1 MTNTTSIREIEAAL
15 ASGYRAA
22 IYCRL
27 SKDDDQDGESASIAN
42 QRSMLESY
50 CAKQGWEVVAVF
62 QDDGYTGLN
71 LDRPDFQ
78 RMLKAIEKG
87 VVNLVITK
95 DLSRLSRN
103 YLESGRL
110 IEEYF
115 PRHGVRY
122 IAMNDNVDTL
132 RENNEIAPFKGILN
146 EMYSRDISKKV
157 HASYYLKATKGK
169 FTGCVAPFGYRKD
182 PEDRNHLLIDEET
195 APIVKRIFDYALAGH
210 GPNYIRR
217 RLEEQKIPCPTWWNR
232 QRCLRSHFTKWEQA
246 DPENGRF
253 IWDFTVIKDILINP
267 VYTGAIASQKTNYR
281 FKLGTISEK
290 KPEEWIIVEG
300 MHEAIISPQ
309 DFETVQKKL
318 RSRQR
323 PKEDGTFSLF
333 AGIIKCGECGKALTI
348 RRTNA
353 KHPQNIY
360 SCVTYNKYGKHH
372 CTQHRVEYDELY
384 RQVLHKIRAAAA
396 AALMDDT
403 EVLDRLTDVCQ
414 TEERQQAEALAR
426 QVMKDEERLAVSAAA
441 DYLSGLP
448 ENEQTDLISVIDKLD
463 VIPSKGQLVKIKEH
477 SKAGTLTIAVI
488 EALLSAERPAAVQVV
503 LKQARLHQYFPQT
516 YTAQQMEEVIV
527 SLLETWKTQHL

>member
-1 MTNTTSIREIEAAL
+1 MAMTNTTSIREIEAAL

-87 VVNLVITK
+87 MVNLVITK
-95 DLSRLSRN
+95 DLSRLLRN

-217 RLEEQKIPCPTWWNR
+217 RLEEQKVPCPTWWNR
-232 QRCLRSHFTKWEQA
+232 QRGLRSHFTKWE
-246 DPENGRF
+246 
-253 IWDFTVIKDILINP
+253 
-267 VYTGAIASQKTNYR
+267 
-281 FKLGTISEK
+281 
-290 KPEEWIIVEG
+290 
-300 MHEAIISPQ
+300 
-309 DFETVQKKL
+309 
-318 RSRQR
+318 
-323 PKEDGTFSLF
+323 
-333 AGIIKCGECGKALTI
+333 
-348 RRTNA
+348 
-353 KHPQNIY
+353 
-360 SCVTYNKYGKHH
+360 
-372 CTQHRVEYDELY
+372 
-384 RQVLHKIRAAAA
+384 
-396 AALMDDT
+396 
-403 EVLDRLTDVCQ
+403 
-414 TEERQQAEALAR
+414 
-426 QVMKDEERLAVSAAA
+426 
-441 DYLSGLP
+441 LSTP
-448 ENEQTDLISVIDKLD
+448 I
-463 VIPSKGQLVKIKEH
+463 
-477 SKAGTLTIAVI
+477 
-488 EALLSAERPAAVQVV
+488 
-503 LKQARLHQYFPQT
+503 
-516 YTAQQMEEVIV
+516 
-527 SLLETWKTQHL
+527 